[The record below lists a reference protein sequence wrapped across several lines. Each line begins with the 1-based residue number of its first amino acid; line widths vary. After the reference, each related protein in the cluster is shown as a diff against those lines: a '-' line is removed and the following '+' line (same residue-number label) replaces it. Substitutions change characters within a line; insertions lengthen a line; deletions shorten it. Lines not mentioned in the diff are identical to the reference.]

1 MASTTHGIHQG
12 DLIIMS
18 ALKEAFADL
27 RRNLWALDYAFMGL
41 LQDNLTLKEHG
52 QKALRDA
59 RDWFR
64 NTDVNFY
71 HGLGGARP
79 QLPCVDILLQSGEE
93 TEKTLG
99 DKHYLV
105 DEPIGDAGPTITEPF
120 TAVSYD
126 PLNGILV
133 LPEVIVNNVY
143 LSQNLSIVEGNGT
156 AHAILE
162 INTDNSL
169 LITGG
174 PADFRKATLRYNF
187 PARVQLESVQERETY
202 QLGVH
207 VSGPPLYC
215 LILHALV
222 KFCLYRYRQSLLE
235 ARNFSE
241 TNVGTSDFSRNGSIP
256 FEEPAFSRYLTITGT
271 VRQFWPKDR
280 VQPPAMVGEGLVA
293 IGGATVPP
301 DFGDPDDLLW
311 AGDEDVLDGVKSGG

>member
-1 MASTTHGIHQG
+1 MASTTHGIHQS

-27 RRNLWALDYAFMGL
+27 RRNTWALDYAFMGL
-41 LQDNLTLKEHG
+41 LQDTLTLKEHG

-59 RDWFR
+59 RAWFL
-64 NTDVNFY
+64 NTDINFY
-71 HGLGGARP
+71 QGLGGVRP

-105 DEPIGDAGPTITEPF
+105 DEPYGDTGPTITDPF

-133 LPEVIVNNVY
+133 LPEAIVNNVW
-143 LSQNLSIVEGNGT
+143 LTTNLSVVEGNGT
-156 AHAILE
+156 AHAILD
-162 INTDNSL
+162 INPDNSL
-169 LITGG
+169 LIAGG

-256 FEEPAFSRYLTITGT
+256 FEEPTFSRYLTITGT

-280 VQPPAMVGEGLVA
+280 VQPPAAVGGALVA

-301 DFGDPDDLLW
+301 EFGDPDDLLW
-311 AGDEDVLDGVKSGG
+311 VGDEDVLDRIKPVG

>member
-12 DLIIMS
+12 DLILMS
-18 ALKEAFADL
+18 ALKAAFADL
-27 RRNLWALDYAFMGL
+27 RKNAWLLDYAFMGL
-41 LQDNLTLKEHG
+41 LQDDLTVKEHG
-52 QKALRDA
+52 QKALRDI
-59 RDWFR
+59 RDWFLK
-64 NTDVNFY
+64 TDINFY
-71 HGLGGARP
+71 HGMGGARP

-105 DEPIGDAGPTITEPF
+105 DEPIGDVGPTITEPF
-120 TAVSYD
+120 TATSYD

-133 LPEVIVNNVY
+133 LPKVITDNVW
-143 LSQNLSIVEGNGT
+143 LSTNLSVVEGNGT
-156 AHAILE
+156 AHAITE
-162 INTDNSL
+162 INEDLSL
-169 LITGG
+169 IIAGG

-207 VSGPPLYC
+207 VGGPPLYC
-215 LILHALV
+215 LVLHALV
-222 KFCLYRYRQSLLE
+222 KFCLWRYKQSLLE

-241 TNVGTSDFSRNGSIP
+241 TNLSSSDFSRNGAIP
-256 FEEPAFSRYLTITGT
+256 FEEPAFSRYVTITGT

-280 VQPPAMVGEGLVA
+280 VQPAAQVGGSIVA
-293 IGGATVPP
+293 IGGETVPP

-311 AGDEDVLDGVKSGG
+311 VGDEDVLDMIKSGG

>member
-12 DLIIMS
+12 DLILMS

-27 RRNLWALDYAFMGL
+27 RRNPWLLDYAFMGL
-41 LQDNLTLKEHG
+41 LQDALTLKEHG
-52 QKALRDA
+52 QRALRDA
-59 RDWFR
+59 RDWFTK
-64 NTDVNFY
+64 TDINFY
-71 HGLGGARP
+71 HGLGGTHP
-79 QLPCVDILLQSGEE
+79 QLPCVSVLLQSGEE
-93 TEKTLG
+93 SEKTLA

-105 DEPIGDAGPTITEPF
+105 DEPIGDVGPTITDPF

-133 LPEVIVNNVY
+133 LPTVITDNVW
-143 LSQNLSIVEGNGT
+143 LSTNLSVVEGNGV

-162 INTDNSL
+162 VNDDNSL
-169 LITGG
+169 DITAGA
-174 PADFRKATLRYNF
+174 ADFRKATLRYNF

-215 LILHALV
+215 LVLHSLV

-241 TNVGTSDFSRNGSIP
+241 STLSTSDFSRNAAIP
-256 FEEPAFSRYLTITGT
+256 FEEPAFTRYLTITGT

-280 VQPPAMVGEGLVA
+280 VQPAAMVGGALIA
-293 IGGATVPP
+293 MGGETVPP
-301 DFGDPDDLLW
+301 DFGDPDELLW
-311 AGDEDVLDGVKSGG
+311 VGDEDVLDLVKSGG